1 MAIEL
6 SARSAPAKHCR
17 VRLYTDTATCRAKDY
32 WRGLS
37 HIRRGRKSFSRSR
50 RCSRRLRSRRG
61 RPRLWPRGQTRRL
74 QEALPNCDAQR
85 PPLLKISSAFHHC
98 LGYVPFLSLWLAAH
112 TPCAVHYIL
121 GALFEEAFSAALH
134 KHCHSAARLA
144 LASST
149 TLLRSAHRILV
160 EKPCLVVRVV
170 QEGTGRARRRCRRC
184 RAGWGCRGRRG
195 LWRWHRRGLARRRAL
210 PVNHPVA
217 SFQIPR
223 DVRSRGKSSHKQPRP
238 VGSG

>member
-1 MAIEL
+1 MTQCI
-6 SARSAPAKHCR
+6 
-17 VRLYTDTATCRAKDY
+17 
-32 WRGLS
+32 
-37 HIRRGRKSFSRSR
+37 
-50 RCSRRLRSRRG
+50 
-61 RPRLWPRGQTRRL
+61 
-74 QEALPNCDAQR
+74 QR

-238 VGSG
+238 VGSGSIRCRPERRSLYVCSTYIAIPPDEISSACTRRIGMRLTNRVGGVGKQLAVRAF